1 MKAESPEVQGLLRN
15 VFNRWDPAVFMDCH
29 TTNGS
34 YHVEPVT
41 FTWMVNPNT
50 DSRLI
55 AYMRDKMMPAMSGR
69 LLEKYKVENC
79 FYGEF
84 VDMLDP
90 MKGWLMEASE
100 PRYMTNYYGLRNRLS
115 ILNENY
121 VYADFRSRVWGCY
134 YLINS
139 LCDYVN
145 SNRDEIL
152 NLISGCDNDLIKHDI
167 NSAVKDSFAIKYDV
181 RPIKT
186 PAFIRTFEAEAS
198 GETGGWKTYKNTG
211 RQKDVKVPYLID
223 FYPVQNVALP
233 SAYLLG
239 IRDKDVIELLR
250 LHGIRIEALEKD
262 TELPVE
268 RFEIAE
274 LKGSPRLNQ
283 GHYLNSVKGK
293 NVTEKRLFPAG
304 TVVVRMNQ
312 PLARVA
318 AYLLEPESGE
328 GLLAW
333 NYFDKYLAPQWGMG
347 FNPYPVY
354 KDFSAVNLL
363 TKEIW

>member
-1 MKAESPEVQGLLRN
+1 
-15 VFNRWDPAVFMDCH
+15 
-29 TTNGS
+29 
-34 YHVEPVT
+34 
-41 FTWMVNPNT
+41 
-50 DSRLI
+50 
-55 AYMRDKMMPAMSGR
+55 
-69 LLEKYKVENC
+69 
-79 FYGEF
+79 
-84 VDMLDP
+84 
-90 MKGWLMEASE
+90 
-100 PRYMTNYYGLRNRLS
+100 
-115 ILNENY
+115 
-121 VYADFRSRVWGCY
+121 
-134 YLINS
+134 
-139 LCDYVN
+139 
-145 SNRDEIL
+145 
-152 NLISGCDNDLIKHDI
+152 
-167 NSAVKDSFAIKYDV
+167 
-181 RPIKT
+181 
-186 PAFIRTFEAEAS
+186 
-198 GETGGWKTYKNTG
+198 
-211 RQKDVKVPYLID
+211 
-223 FYPVQNVALP
+223 VALP